1 MRLIDA
7 DELKE
12 LILAERDKIPKKVPC
27 ATYELMREKDNQH
40 GNAMRGGIRV
50 ALRCMENTPTIEA
63 EPVRHGRWEW
73 YEEWG
78 PSTWLEPPDIINAG
92 WKCTEC
98 GIDLGEYLTA
108 KLHEEVY
115 VGDMDKMPEV
125 DRCPNCGAKMDLK
138 GD

>member
-63 EPVRHGRWEW
+63 EPVRHGK
-73 YEEWG
+73 WG
-78 PSTWLEPPDIINAG
+78 EAEIVGYNGYHAVYARPCMLCGSYTREHKPPY
-92 WKCTEC
+92 CS
-98 GIDLGEYLTA
+98 
-108 KLHEEVY
+108 
-115 VGDMDKMPEV
+115 
-125 DRCPNCGAKMDLK
+125 NCGAKMDAK
-138 GD
+138 EDSACD

>member
-7 DELKE
+7 DALKE

-63 EPVRHGRWEW
+63 EPVQHGRWQKAW
-73 YEEWG
+73 DY
-78 PSTWLEPPDIINAG
+78 IN
-92 WKCTEC
+92 CRYYHQCSEC
-98 GIDLGEYLTA
+98 GWDAIEKAGSMYT
-108 KLHEEVY
+108 EVLSY
-115 VGDMDKMPEV
+115 Y
-125 DRCPNCGAKMDLK
+125 CPYCGAKMDGGVGNAK
-138 GD
+138 

>member
-27 ATYELMREKDNQH
+27 ATYELMREKDNRH

-63 EPVRHGRWEW
+63 EPVRHGRWDDEDNERWVCTLCGSW
-73 YEEWG
+73 Y
-78 PSTWLEPPDIINAG
+78 I
-92 WKCTEC
+92 
-98 GIDLGEYLTA
+98 
-108 KLHEEVY
+108 
-115 VGDMDKMPEV
+115 V
-125 DRCPNCGAKMDLK
+125 DSNGYMHYCPHCGAKMDK
-138 GD
+138 EED

>member
-1 MRLIDA
+1 MRLIDLNHLL
-7 DELKE
+7 ELVKKNAPFIYS
-12 LILAERDKIPKKVPC
+12 ILAPI
-27 ATYELMREKDNQH
+27 
-40 GNAMRGGIRV
+40 AM
-50 ALRCMENTPTIEA
+50 LCPTIEA
-63 EPVRHGRWEW
+63 DPVRHGRWEW

>member
-27 ATYELMREKDNQH
+27 ATYELMREKDNKH

-63 EPVRHGRWEW
+63 EPVRHAK
-73 YEEWG
+73 Y
-78 PSTWLEPPDIINAG
+78 DAAG
-92 WKCTEC
+92 DCT
-98 GIDLGEYLTA
+98 
-108 KLHEEVY
+108 
-115 VGDMDKMPEV
+115 
-125 DRCPNCGAKMDLK
+125 NCGFPIPTDDRIDAIFEEEIRYCYHCGSKMD
-138 GD
+138 GGADGQTG